1 MQTYYVDVKGY
12 EFEVKASADV
22 TVYIGSGGDDPSET
36 TIKGLTLHDVDASIA
51 KVADG
56 NGDDYID
63 GQYREYTTGKVL
75 FTRDQFIAS
84 AKAQIEARLLD
95 HP

>member
-1 MQTYYVDVKGY
+1 MKTFYVTVSDY
-12 EFEVKASADV
+12 EFAVKATAYV
-22 TVYIGSGGDDPSET
+22 NVYIGEGGDDPSEA
-36 TIKGLTLHDVDASIA
+36 IVEDLELHDVDASIA

-63 GQYREYTTGKVL
+63 GEYREYTTGKVL

-84 AKAQIEARLLD
+84 ARAKIEARLLD